1 MLACGVGGLLLAL
14 SGCDVALYHDL
25 TERRANEAMLLL
37 RESGLHAD
45 KQQEQRGSS
54 SHASSFAL
62 VVPRAE
68 ESRALQLLTQRGL
81 PRVLPRPLATA
92 GRFLGMPLSG
102 EAHAESTFARELS
115 LSDTLESLPAVEE
128 AHVHLALPEPEPL
141 SPLGQLR
148 PTAAVLL
155 KLRAPLPITSAQV
168 AELVARA
175 VPGLEAAD
183 VAVVSAPLP
192 AVVPATATAATL
204 ATSLPSWLLP
214 LLISLLVLLGGA
226 CVALLTALRRRSLPS
241 VPASLPPGSAS
252 FVSETPAALQRR

>member
-175 VPGLEAAD
+175 VPGLDAAD

-192 AVVPATATAATL
+192 AVVPVTAAATA